1 MDKEKV
7 VLVDKKDVQLGL
19 MPKLEAHWKGVLHRA
34 FSIFI
39 FNSSRMLLMQKRSSQ
54 KYHSPGLWTNT
65 CCSHQR
71 DGERTIDAAKRRLNE
86 EMGLNVDLKET
97 FSFIYKANLKNGL
110 IEHEFD
116 HVLVGFTDFSP
127 NININE
133 VEDWKWV
140 DLSFLERDLD
150 KNPSVYTEWFK
161 IIFNRVKG
169 YIETLNW
176 LFSGIEF

>member
-1 MDKEKV
+1 MEKEKV

-19 MPKLEAHWKGVLHRA
+19 MPKLEAHRKGILHRA

-39 FNSSRMLLMQKRSSQ
+39 FNSSRMLLMQKRSSR

-71 DGERTIDAAKRRLNE
+71 DGEITIDAAKRRLNE

-116 HVLVGFTDFSP
+116 HVLVGFTDISP

-140 DLSFLERDLD
+140 ELPFLEQDLD
-150 KNPSVYTEWFK
+150 KNPDIYTEWFK

-169 YIETLNW
+169 YIETLN
-176 LFSGIEF
+176 

>member
-19 MPKLEAHWKGVLHRA
+19 MPKLEAHRKGVLHRA

-71 DGERTIDAAKRRLNE
+71 DGESTIDAASRRLNE
-86 EMGLNVDLKET
+86 EMGLIVDMKEV
-97 FSFIYKANLKNGL
+97 FSFVYKANLNK
-110 IEHEFD
+110 
-116 HVLVGFTDFSP
+116 SP
-127 NININE
+127 P
-133 VEDWKWV
+133 EDRKSCSPSNN
-140 DLSFLERDLD
+140 SFLKL
-150 KNPSVYTEWFK
+150 SHTACV
-161 IIFNRVKG
+161 IAIFIYLRG
-169 YIETLNW
+169 QLI
-176 LFSGIEF
+176 

>member
-1 MDKEKV
+1 MDTEKV
-7 VLVDKKDVQLGL
+7 VLVDKKDVQVGL
-19 MPKLEAHWKGVLHRA
+19 MPKLEAHRKGVLHRA

-54 KYHSPGLWTNT
+54 KDHSPGLWTNT

-71 DGERTIDAAKRRLNE
+71 DGETTIDAAKRRLNE
-86 EMGLNVDLKET
+86 EMGLNVKLNET

-116 HVLVGFTDFSP
+116 HVLVGFTDISP

-140 DLSFLERDLD
+140 ELPFLEQDLD
-150 KNPSVYTEWFK
+150 KNPDIYTEWFK

-169 YIETLNW
+169 YIETLN
-176 LFSGIEF
+176 